1 MVRSL
6 LLVPASVSVRPGA
19 GGCAVGPPIL
29 LRAAVLAWAA
39 VLCGGL
45 PNSAWASI
53 PEALGRTSALPR
65 AAWQERA
72 GPGSADEAARL
83 IGRLRHQLGAA
94 RTQAVHLLA
103 PAEFE
108 RAEARLG
115 DAERRLASGR
125 TDVRLAELL
134 DEAAASLVA
143 GEQRAGALTAGL
155 SDALQLRAAAITIEA
170 HARDARLWRDA
181 ESRLEDAARQAARGQ
196 ADRSRQA
203 ATEAENAYRE
213 IHWAAFEELH
223 LGAAVAGR
231 AAATAAH
238 ADSFAPKTFAAADSA
253 LTLARGLLRGAAL
266 QLNEGS
272 RAEAGVTAA
281 GDAAATATFGF
292 RRAVSLAV
300 LGDSAAQDS
309 GMVEA
314 LLLSH
319 EADLLSLASLAG
331 VEEVPDGLTGEVTAG
346 TGAARITRSIAAEV
360 GALLADNERLGAALP
375 VARRRADSLAAALAG
390 TERRLREAEDR
401 YLEARATLDALQADD
416 ARLREAMGLFTPAEG
431 DVLLAGGDLV
441 LRLHGINFESGVA
454 EVGEGAEAILAKA
467 RQVIATFPNASV
479 RVEGHTDATGGA
491 DANRVL
497 SQRRAA
503 AVREHLLRRL
513 PIPASMMSAAG
524 FGADRPISTNDTE
537 EGRALN
543 RRIEIVLT
551 LPDR

>member
-1 MVRSL
+1 
-6 LLVPASVSVRPGA
+6 
-19 GGCAVGPPIL
+19 
-29 LRAAVLAWAA
+29 
-39 VLCGGL
+39 
-45 PNSAWASI
+45 
-53 PEALGRTSALPR
+53 
-65 AAWQERA
+65 
-72 GPGSADEAARL
+72 
-83 IGRLRHQLGAA
+83 
-94 RTQAVHLLA
+94 
-103 PAEFE
+103 
-108 RAEARLG
+108 
-115 DAERRLASGR
+115 
-125 TDVRLAELL
+125 
-134 DEAAASLVA
+134 
-143 GEQRAGALTAGL
+143 
-155 SDALQLRAAAITIEA
+155 
-170 HARDARLWRDA
+170 
-181 ESRLEDAARQAARGQ
+181 
-196 ADRSRQA
+196 
-203 ATEAENAYRE
+203 
-213 IHWAAFEELH
+213 
-223 LGAAVAGR
+223 
-231 AAATAAH
+231 
-238 ADSFAPKTFAAADSA
+238 
-253 LTLARGLLRGAAL
+253 
-266 QLNEGS
+266 
-272 RAEAGVTAA
+272 
-281 GDAAATATFGF
+281 
-292 RRAVSLAV
+292 
-300 LGDSAAQDS
+300 
-309 GMVEA
+309 MVEA